1 MIKESGYPVL
11 ITNTFSN
18 PLESQAYDHNY
29 SMAGEIHKAGIP
41 LAFASCTAHNAR
53 QMPDA
58 VSMSVTY
65 GLPYDIGMQALTLS
79 AARILGI
86 DKDYGSIEA
95 GKVANIA
102 VWNGD
107 PLQISSKV
115 VKLFIRGKEVS
126 LESRQELLR
135 DRYEKI
141 DD

>member
-1 MIKESGYPVL
+1 
-11 ITNTFSN
+11 
-18 PLESQAYDHNY
+18 
-29 SMAGEIHKAGIP
+29 
-41 LAFASCTAHNAR
+41 
-53 QMPDA
+53 
-58 VSMSVTY
+58 MSVTY
-65 GLPYDIGMQALTLS
+65 GLPYDIGVQALTLS
-79 AARILGI
+79 AAQILGI
-86 DKDYGSIEA
+86 DKDYGSIES

-135 DRYEKI
+135 DRYLEI